1 MGRGAVNETFAVR
14 QLRVAKG
21 RSGSLATEL
30 RCHPNVRF
38 SPDSDWTAPLRQVT
52 RPATSEHPVRPPDVL
67 WSKSQTHAW
76 RDILPN
82 IAAGVIMLVK

>member
-21 RSGSLATEL
+21 RSGSLAAEL
-30 RCHPNVRF
+30 RGHLNVRF

-52 RPATSEHPVRPPDVL
+52 RPATSEHPVGLPMYCGVSHRPML
-67 WSKSQTHAW
+67 
-76 RDILPN
+76 
-82 IAAGVIMLVK
+82 GVIFCPILQRA